1 MQNKQV
7 VVGLVAAAV
16 IILGAGFV
24 YLFDKTKPASQPN
37 RTVATQITP
46 AKNSVAGTVADI
58 FKTSKDE
65 KCTFDSKTSD
75 SETNGT
81 IYATAN
87 KAYGTFAMTSS
98 GKTTTNYVIR
108 DTDNFYIWGS
118 SLPTGI
124 KMTMSVDDL
133 AKNIS
138 SSQYSGGFNANQK
151 VDYNCSNW
159 TVDESVFTPPTN
171 VKFTNF
177 GGVALPS
184 AASSNKTANPSSQC
198 SICASLTGQAKSACL
213 SSFHCQ

>member
-24 YLFDKTKPASQPN
+24 YLFDKAKPATQPN
-37 RTVATQITP
+37 STVATQITP
-46 AKNSVAGTVADI
+46 AKSSVAGTVADI

-75 SETNGT
+75 SETKGT
-81 IYATAN
+81 IYATQN
-87 KAYGTFAMTSS
+87 KDYGTFALTSS

-108 DTDNFYIWGS
+108 NANSFYIWGG

-138 SSQYSGGFNANQK
+138 SSQYSGSFNANQK
-151 VDYNCSNW
+151 VDYNCTNW
-159 TVDESVFTPPTN
+159 TVDESLFTPPAN
-171 VKFTNF
+171 IKFTNF

-184 AASSNKTANPSSQC
+184 GANSTQTANPSSQC